1 MTDDEWPRKTEAV
14 LAGWSI
20 TTWWAPVDGRLEVVG
35 VDLRSF
41 VTDDDGAGPLEHG
54 YQPVTKRLLV
64 GLPWQRLVDDGRRSL
79 RWGAK
84 YRAGKAKSKAQ
95 QRRELEVVRAA
106 AAAAKP
112 KGRGGRPPMY
122 SDEHYATVAQ
132 LYREALTEPVQAVK
146 AALDPDPDTGPGT
159 GRARAASWVRQARRR
174 GLLEPAPARQSSR
187 QRAETMRSEQG

>member
-1 MTDDEWPRKTEAV
+1 MTDEEWPRKTEAV
-14 LAGWSI
+14 LAGWSV

-41 VTDDDGAGPLEHG
+41 VIDEDGAEPLEQG

-64 GLPWQRLVDDGRRSL
+64 GLPWQRLVDEGRRTL

-95 QRRELEVVRAA
+95 QRRELEAVRLA

-112 KGRGGRPPMY
+112 KGRGGRPPTY
-122 SDEHYATVAQ
+122 SDEHYARVAQ
-132 LYREALTEPVQAVK
+132 VYREALTDPVLAVK
-146 AALDPDPDTGPGT
+146 AALDPDPPTGPGT
-159 GRARAASWVRQARRR
+159 GRATAAGWVRQARRR
-174 GLLEPAPARQSSR
+174 GLLEPAPPRQSSR
-187 QRAETMRSEQG
+187 QRAERMRGEQA